1 MILVRTLNRDIAQYN
16 DLPSGEEAQ
25 ASEPAIEG
33 GGVAHCR
40 FVSDHIVSSS
50 SSRGCRG
57 SRLAPRS
64 LRRTRRGPN
73 RGGIR
78 SNAPAVVAGVAPVGP
93 SSPPASRSV
102 GPDARVGRAYDGS
115 RSRASMVHD
124 IMFRRGAR
132 VV

>member
-33 GGVAHCR
+33 GGVARGR

-57 SRLAPRS
+57 ARLAPRS
-64 LRRTRRGPN
+64 LR
-73 RGGIR
+73 
-78 SNAPAVVAGVAPVGP
+78 
-93 SSPPASRSV
+93 
-102 GPDARVGRAYDGS
+102 
-115 RSRASMVHD
+115 
-124 IMFRRGAR
+124 
-132 VV
+132 